1 LAIRVELAGCMVTK
15 GTIMGLELGSVE
27 EESVEEESVEE
38 ESVEEESVE
47 EESVGI
53 FMNIDIFVHMVE

>member
-1 LAIRVELAGCMVTK
+1 MVTK
-15 GTIMGLELGSVE
+15 GTIMGLELG
-27 EESVEEESVEE
+27 
-38 ESVEEESVE
+38 SVE

>member
-1 LAIRVELAGCMVTK
+1 LARRVELVGCMVTK
-15 GTIMGLELGSVE
+15 GTIMDLELGSVE
-27 EESVEEESVEE
+27 EEMEEEM
-38 ESVEEESVE
+38 E

>member
-1 LAIRVELAGCMVTK
+1 MARRVELVGCMVTK
-15 GTIMGLELGSVE
+15 GTIMDLELGSVE
-27 EESVEEESVEE
+27 EEM
-38 ESVEEESVE
+38 E